1 MRKLIYY
8 VAASLDGYIARPDG
22 SVDWL
27 PTPNAREDYG
37 YAKFIAR
44 VDAFIV
50 GRKTYEQML
59 SFEPW
64 PCNGLKCY
72 VLSRHWAG
80 QRDVQA
86 EFIGGNIATLLRRI
100 KRQPGRDIWL
110 MGGSE
115 SAQAFFEAGLV
126 DEVIL
131 TVVPT
136 LLGEGLP
143 LFRPCHT
150 GTKLA
155 LRETKVFADG
165 LVQLHYEAQANPSA
179 VRRAGPRDRA
189 VM

>member
-1 MRKLIYY
+1 MRKLVYY
-8 VAASLDGYIARPDG
+8 VAASLDGYIARLDG

-27 PTPNAREDYG
+27 PTSNAKEDYG

-59 SFEPW
+59 AFGPW
-64 PCNGLKCY
+64 PYDGLKCY

-86 EFIGGNIATLLRRI
+86 EFIGGNIAALLRRI
-100 KRQPGRDIWL
+100 KRPPGRDIWL

-131 TVVPT
+131 TIVPT

-143 LFRPCHT
+143 LFRPRRM
-150 GTKLA
+150 GAKLK
-155 LRETKVFADG
+155 LRETKAFTDG
-165 LVQLHYEAQANPSA
+165 LVQLHYDVPASSS
-179 VRRAGPRDRA
+179 VVLRAGPRGRA
-189 VM
+189 AG